1 MKIILTSF
9 VALVSYF
16 VMPSS
21 TLDKHVP
28 EDSAK
33 DFMDCI
39 CCLPSQNRITSQA
52 LVPVPR
58 QIEQAPA
65 PTLTSPPAPQS
76 ELVQAQP
83 TLTVP
88 QQQQMPLS
96 VPMDV
101 PAMPAAL
108 QAPTQFVPILV
119 ASASGGGCHGGG
131 GGGEYYN
138 YRRFGGRLR
147 LRR

>member
-33 DFMDCI
+33 DYMDCI
-39 CCLPSQNRITSQA
+39 CCLPNQSRIAQS

-58 QIEQAPA
+58 RQEIQQPA
-65 PTLTSPPAPQS
+65 PSLTQPAQPQSEIVQAPQS
-76 ELVQAQP
+76 QP
-83 TLTVP
+83 
-88 QQQQMPLS
+88 QQQMPLT

-101 PAMPAAL
+101 PAMQMA
-108 QAPTQFVPILV
+108 QTQFVPVLV
-119 ASASGGGCHGGG
+119 ASNSGGCHGGSN
-131 GGGEYYN
+131 YYS

-147 LRR
+147 LRHG